1 MQEDIYEIRQ
11 GNEVDSLQPR
21 SQHVPGH
28 GKMTRCS
35 PCSYARSHR
44 SVCFDIACSVFHDC
58 IKRVQSVTFLTS
70 SYC

>member
-11 GNEVDSLQPR
+11 GNEVDSLQLR

-44 SVCFDIACSVFHDC
+44 SVCFDI
-58 IKRVQSVTFLTS
+58 
-70 SYC
+70 